1 MKGFNILA
9 YLRRVVKYVVF
20 YTILIV
26 AMLAVVYFTSDN
38 PNITFWELIQPGQ
51 QKNLIL
57 LIVAFSL
64 LYPFLGFSKKEI
76 FTNRPMTEDK
86 DTVIRIA
93 AESGFIQESDQNGK
107 MVFRAKRIAMRIFR
121 VFEDRITIDYTGNP
135 VVIEGMR
142 RDIQRIA
149 RHMEHFFQRSRE
161 D

>member
-76 FTNRPMTEDK
+76 FT
-86 DTVIRIA
+86 A
-93 AESGFIQESDQNGK
+93 
-107 MVFRAKRIAMRIFR
+107 
-121 VFEDRITIDYTGNP
+121 
-135 VVIEGMR
+135 R
-142 RDIQRIA
+142 RERKQR
-149 RHMEHFFQRSRE
+149 QG
-161 D
+161 

>member
-76 FTNRPMTEDK
+76 FTNRPMTEAGRSYALPQ
-86 DTVIRIA
+86 I
-93 AESGFIQESDQNGK
+93 GFIQESDRTENVPGHNVCHASSGCSK
-107 MVFRAKRIAMRIFR
+107 
-121 VFEDRITIDYTGNP
+121 TGSRSIIRNP

-142 RDIQRIA
+142 GDIQRIA
-149 RHMEHFFQRSRE
+149 AMEHFFQRSRE
-161 D
+161 E